1 MCHYKNTLLEKVLLL
16 TGHINNDTALMF
28 EVQ

>member
-16 TGHINNDTALMF
+16 TENINNDTALTF